1 MSRLKPAPVLETA
14 RLRLRQH
21 QPANHAAL
29 HAILSDPVTMQF
41 WPAPFTPEQ
50 TQGWIERQ
58 VASYAA
64 RGYGRW
70 AVERAADGTLIGDV
84 GLALAQVNGRDEID
98 VGYIIHHPFWRQGY
112 ALEAARAA
120 LEFARAQPGI
130 TRVVANMAHDHHGSR
145 RVAERLGMRYEGEF
159 ANARNRG
166 IRTLLFA
173 IELG

>member
-1 MSRLKPAPVLETA
+1 MSRLKPAPVLETT

-70 AVERAADGTLIGDV
+70 AVERAADGALIV
-84 GLALAQVNGRDEID
+84 GG
-98 VGYIIHHPFWRQGY
+98 
-112 ALEAARAA
+112 
-120 LEFARAQPGI
+120 FAVLLVFCTATMVVDGC
-130 TRVVANMAHDHHGSR
+130 RVR
-145 RVAERLGMRYEGEF
+145 K
-159 ANARNRG
+159 
-166 IRTLLFA
+166 
-173 IELG
+173 